1 MAGSSVSGRLI
12 SASGIDGGWSFVNI
26 ANLLG
31 RDGLALVSG
40 ADCPSAVSECR
51 RGARGRPR
59 TGIYRR
65 YAERAQRLLPGQE
78 AMAEDGRAVV
88 ERLWSEV
95 FGASTR
101 VGATASGP
109 APPADLQGGG
119 SCCSWVGDGWARHS
133 LQTRAIALSLARAG
147 LLRPPAAGL
156 LTTVEFGAA
165 DAELSKQVADAT
177 AGAVAVAGGAGGAG
191 AGGAG
196 GSGGGAEPVHLRQ
209 ILVDRVPGPCS
220 GAAFDEYAAST
231 GTGACSDGP
240 STEPERLTIDIAD
253 LDLPSVLGVAAAP
266 GGTVIGMAKHLCGA
280 GTDLAVRA
288 MLSVAEAHP
297 TAELS
302 VGVAIVGCCHELCEW
317 RSCSQAS
324 QEFFASHGIMPED
337 QRDGGGSG
345 GGGGFQLLCEAAGS
359 TAAIYRQITAA
370 AAAAAS
376 EVAAVLGEADTESV
390 ALAAERAAALAI
402 SEAIQ
407 QASGAE
413 PLEKSDDLAEA
424 AAVVPMGVSRG
435 EVAEI
440 ALAAARGVAASQ
452 ADALR
457 VALKA
462 RRLLDES
469 RRRALIDAGF
479 EATLSVI
486 VSSAVSVDNTL
497 LLAHRPAAAATGD

>member
-1 MAGSSVSGRLI
+1 MGMGLERSYSVSERR
-12 SASGIDGGWSFVNI
+12 SF
-26 ANLLG
+26 
-31 RDGLALVSG
+31 
-40 ADCPSAVSECR
+40 ECR
-51 RGARGRPR
+51 RGARPR

-177 AGAVAVAGGAGGAG
+177 AGAGAVAGGAGGAGGAG

-413 PLEKSDDLAEA
+413 PDDLAEA
-424 AAVVPMGVSRG
+424 AAVVPMG